1 MHEGKKDQQNSQNLS
16 NWEASVEDDNHTS
29 EGREEWLRQ
38 SLDVRVYSF
47 CLVNKI
53 QRGKKKGRKPV
64 EEETRQN
71 REGAKGVEAGKKV
84 FEGADDRGTPSDVWD
99 RAKEDKVSVS

>member
-1 MHEGKKDQQNSQNLS
+1 M
-16 NWEASVEDDNHTS
+16 S
-29 EGREEWLRQ
+29 EFIPSALWTK
-38 SLDVRVYSF
+38 S
-47 CLVNKI
+47 
-53 QRGKKKGRKPV
+53 RGEKKKGRKPV

-84 FEGADDRGTPSDVWD
+84 FEGADDRETPSDVWD